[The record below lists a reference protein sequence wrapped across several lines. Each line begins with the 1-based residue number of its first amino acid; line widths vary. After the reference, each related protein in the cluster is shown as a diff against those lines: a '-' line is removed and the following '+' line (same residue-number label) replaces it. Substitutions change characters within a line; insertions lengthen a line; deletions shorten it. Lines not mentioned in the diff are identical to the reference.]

1 MKQLSLFIL
10 LALVLSIS
18 FCNAQ
23 ENQKIGHVNI
33 PEIVQQLSE
42 TDSLKKVIETETNE
56 MEKMY
61 EEMIQEHD
69 ASLKKYNAEKEKYS
83 EFVRNAKESDLLE
96 MAGKIQQFQQ
106 NAGQQLQNRNLE
118 LFQPVYAKINQAI
131 EKVALKNNFTYIL
144 DLSTG
149 TVAFHHPSAQNINS
163 LVLDELKNG
172 KQN

>member
-1 MKQLSLFIL
+1 MKTYLILFFSVFIS
-10 LALVLSIS
+10 SIIPV
-18 FCNAQ
+18 FAQ
-23 ENQKIGHVNI
+23 ENLKIGHVNI
-33 PEIVQQLSE
+33 PEIVQQLPE
-42 TDSLKKVIETETNE
+42 TDSLKKVIETETSE

-106 NAGQQLQNRNLE
+106 NAGQQLQNRNME

-149 TVAFHHPSAQNINS
+149 TVAFFHPTAQNLNS
-163 LVLDELKNG
+163 LVLDELKN
-172 KQN
+172 